1 MSLDPKSP
9 EFKLAKAKANLI
21 LEKPF
26 YATLACN
33 LPWVRDD
40 SIPTMATDG
49 KHVYWSG
56 PFVDQ
61 MSLDECKFVVC
72 HELLHCVFLHM
83 HRLGSR
89 DTYNWNVATDIV
101 INDMLIKEGVGV
113 MPKMGLNNPQ
123 LAAAGKYL
131 AEEVYNL
138 LPPPPPK
145 NKQGGAGGNGQP
157 GPLDQL
163 KAPTG
168 TQAEQTQAA
177 NDMKVMVAQ
186 AAQAAKMQGKLSAGL
201 ERLVGELLRPK
212 VNWKDVLRNFLTVR
226 AKVERSYARPNRR
239 YLDQD
244 MFLPSLRGEQMGD
257 ILVAVDCSGSIGQ
270 RELDEF
276 ATEITAIHQDLR
288 PGKLH
293 VIYFDSKIAHAEE
306 YSADDTLNIRP
317 HGGGGTAF
325 SPIFKYA
332 TDNDLDPVAC
342 VVLTDL
348 YCSDFGNVPDYP
360 VLWCTNGATEA
371 PFGSVVKME

>member
-21 LEKPF
+21 IIQPF

-33 LPWVRDD
+33 MPWVRDD

-49 KHVYWSG
+49 KNVYWSG
-56 PFVDQ
+56 PFVDS
-61 MSLDECKFVVC
+61 MTLDECKFVIC
-72 HELLHCVFLHM
+72 HEIMHCVFLHM
-83 HRLGSR
+83 FRMGAR
-89 DTYNWNVATDIV
+89 DHYNWNVATDIV
-101 INDMLIKEGVGV
+101 INDMLIKEGVGT

-145 NKQGGAGGNGQP
+145 GKQGGAGGNGTP

-163 KAPTG
+163 RPAG
-168 TQAEQTQAA
+168 GSQADQSQAA
-177 NDMKVMVAQ
+177 NDMKVRVAQ

-201 ERLVGELLRPK
+201 ERLVGEMLKPK
-212 VNWKDVLRNFLTVR
+212 VNWRDVLRNFLTVR
-226 AKVERSYARPNRR
+226 SKTERSYARPNRR

-244 MFLPSLRGEQMGD
+244 MFLPTLRGEQMGA

-276 ATEITAIHQDLR
+276 ATEIRAIHQDLR
-288 PGKLH
+288 PGTLH
-293 VIYFDSKIAHAEE
+293 VIYFDSTIAHAEV
-306 YSADDTLNIRP
+306 YGPDDTLDIKP

-332 TDNDLDPVAC
+332 TDNDLEPVAC
-342 VVLTDL
+342 VVLTDG
-348 YCSDFGNVPDYP
+348 YCSDYGPAPDYP
-360 VLWCTNGATEA
+360 VLWTTTGATDM
-371 PFGSVVKME
+371 PWGQVVEMK